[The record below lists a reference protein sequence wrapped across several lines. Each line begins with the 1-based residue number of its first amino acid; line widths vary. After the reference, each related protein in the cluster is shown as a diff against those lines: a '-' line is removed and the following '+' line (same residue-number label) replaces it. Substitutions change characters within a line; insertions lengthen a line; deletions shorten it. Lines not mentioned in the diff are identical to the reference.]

1 MKTNCNRHSVRVLL
15 LLAAGVRRHAVVA
28 PVMLATLL
36 AGTSCGGD
44 TAPGPQDPRAS
55 WTLSDEPTVIIGGAD
70 EREGYLLHWVTGA
83 TRLGDGRIVVANE
96 STSELKFYD
105 PEGMHLFDV
114 GGEGE
119 GPGEFVGSLQRL
131 ARTPGDSVL
140 VLSSLSGIT
149 RFGPDGRYVS
159 SSRYRLPPSGHCR
172 TIEGRQ
178 RLVPDG
184 SIVLGYGIFIGSNS
198 YGAECPPP
206 KPGEARQPMVV
217 GRFVPATEA
226 FDTIAELPAYERTS
240 DPETMHAYPRNR
252 VYGIGHDRIYLGDT
266 GSDTI
271 LAMSFTGERIGV
283 LPVPFEPA
291 PVPADAKEK
300 LSREEVFTRPG
311 QSMTLSWTLVYPDYY
326 PRYARLVAAPEDRVW
341 VMAYPPLK
349 DPVVFAEKV
358 IHPRIHRRLDGG
370 ALWKVVDRDGS
381 PIAELQTPPGFFLLE
396 VGDDYILGIH
406 RDELGREGVR
416 LYGLTR

>member
-1 MKTNCNRHSVRVLL
+1 MKMNRNRHGVRVLL
-15 LLAAGVRRHAVVA
+15 LLAAGVHRHAVVA
-28 PVMLATLL
+28 PAMLATLL
-36 AGTSCGGD
+36 AGTACGGD
-44 TAPGPQDPRAS
+44 TAPGPQDARAS
-55 WTLSDEPTVIIGGAD
+55 WTLSEEPTVIIGGAD

-96 STSELKFYD
+96 STSELKYYD
-105 PEGMHLFDV
+105 PEGTHLFDV
-114 GGEGE
+114 GGEGG

-140 VLSSLSGIT
+140 VLSSRSGIT
-149 RFGPDGRYVS
+149 RFGPDGRYAS

-184 SIVLGYGIFIGSNS
+184 SIVLGYGIFVGR
-198 YGAECPPP
+198 GGECPPP

-240 DPETMHAYPRNR
+240 DPETVRAYPRNR

-271 LAMSFTGERIGV
+271 LATSFTGERIRV
-283 LPVPFEPA
+283 LPVPFEPV
-291 PVPADAKEK
+291 PVPADAKEE

-349 DPVVFAEKV
+349 EPVVFAEEV

-370 ALWKVVDRDGS
+370 ALWRVVDRDGS
-381 PIAELQTPPGFFLLE
+381 PIAELRTPPGFFLLE

-406 RDELGREGVR
+406 KDEFGREGVR